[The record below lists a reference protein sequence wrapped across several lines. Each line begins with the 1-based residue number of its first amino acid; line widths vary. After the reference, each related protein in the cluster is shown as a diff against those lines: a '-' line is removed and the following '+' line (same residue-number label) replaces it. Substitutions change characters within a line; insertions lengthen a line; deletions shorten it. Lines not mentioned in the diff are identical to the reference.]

1 MKRILL
7 ISILAVAI
15 LPSKAQ
21 ESFGGLMFSAILDT
35 TQSSGSINVPSSAHG
50 VAGFTYHNDTL
61 WFDITANGLT
71 GPITTAHIHTETSGS
86 VEYSLFP
93 FINGNKIKGYL
104 TGINLK
110 DGNLKHFLDGE
121 YYVNIHTPSNPNG
134 EISGRIIPEAD
145 INYKATLNMEQAGH
159 TNPPDKNPSGLGS
172 FNLSQD
178 KTKLEVSVLVNDL
191 TSNITNAHLH
201 YGPIGV
207 SGSVVIPI
215 SQFLQGNSYHGVYDL
230 TSLANKEAFLDSLQ
244 QGKIYVNIHTTNF
257 PAGEIRGQLIKNQ
270 TLSFDTWMNTTQ
282 ETATLAL
289 ATPAEAAGL
298 CNFSVNSQ
306 GDSLWVDIQ
315 SDHLSG
321 PITGAHFHTG
331 KAGTGGGVLIGL
343 SNFIHGNSVS
353 GVLTSANP
361 IFTGGLTIESFVNKV
376 LSGDIYVNMHTTL
389 NPAGEVRGQP
399 ASITRKGIIYSLCN
413 QQVSSTLAGNA
424 QGSGFVSLDRN
435 HTNLHYG
442 IAVTNLSSTLLADHF
457 HDAFPGINGPVI
469 HTLPTDS
476 TVTGYWSDASFTS
489 AIADKFENGEIYANF
504 HTTNNPG
511 GEIRGQI
518 ATGDLCMISTGINDP
533 QHSLAYAA
541 SIYPN
546 PLRTSATLTYTLPQ
560 KGDVSFSLFNLLGKE
575 VQIFNHQLK
584 TAGTY
589 NQSVD
594 ASVLLDGVYI
604 YRLSVNGSPVKTGKV
619 IVNR

>member
-7 ISILAVAI
+7 ISIWAIAI

-21 ESFGGLMFSAILDT
+21 KSFGGLMFSAILDT
-35 TQSSGSINVPSSAHG
+35 TQSSGSINVPSSANG
-50 VAGFTYHNDTL
+50 VAGFTYHNDSL

-71 GPITTAHIHTETSGS
+71 GPITTAHIHTLTGGS
-86 VEYSLFP
+86 IEYSLSP

-110 DGNLKHFLDGE
+110 DGSLKHFLDGE

-145 INYKATLNMEQAGH
+145 INYEAALTMEQAGH
-159 TNPPDKNPSGLGS
+159 TNPPDKTPSGLGS

-178 KTKLEVSVLVNDL
+178 NTKLEVNVLVNDL

-201 YGPIGV
+201 YGALGI
-207 SGSVVIPI
+207 SGSVAIPI

-230 TSLANKEAFLDSLQ
+230 TSLSNKAGFLDSLQ
-244 QGKIYVNIHTTNF
+244 HGKIYVNIHTTNF
-257 PAGEIRGQLIKNQ
+257 PGGEIRGQLIKSH
-270 TLSFDTWMNTTQ
+270 TLSFDTWMNTAQ
-282 ETATLAL
+282 ETGTLAP
-289 ATPAEAAGL
+289 ATPAGAVGL
-298 CNFSVNSQ
+298 CNFSVNSK
-306 GDSLWVDIQ
+306 GDSLWVNVQ
-315 SDHLSG
+315 ADHLSG

-331 KAGTGGGVLIGL
+331 KAGASGGVLIGL
-343 SNFIHGNSVS
+343 TSFIHGNAVS
-353 GVLTSANP
+353 GILTSANP
-361 IFTGGLTIESFVNKV
+361 VFTGGLTIESFVNKV

-399 ASITRKGIIYSLCN
+399 SSLTRKGVIYSLCN
-413 QQVSSTLAGNA
+413 QQANSTLNGNA
-424 QGSGFVSLDRN
+424 QGSGFVTIDRN

-442 IAVTNLSSTLLADHF
+442 IAITNLSSTLLAAHF

-469 HTLPTDS
+469 HSLPTDS
-476 TVTGYWSDASFTS
+476 TVKGFWNDASFTS

-504 HTTNNPG
+504 HTASNPG
-511 GEIRGQI
+511 GEIRGQV
-518 ATGDLCMISTGINDP
+518 ATGDLCVISTGIKDP
-533 QHSLAYAA
+533 QHSQAFAA

-546 PLRTSATLTYTLPQ
+546 PVKTSATLTYTLPQ
-560 KGDVSFSLFNLLGKE
+560 KGDVSLSLYNLLGKE
-575 VQIFNHQLK
+575 VQIFTHESK

-589 NQSVD
+589 SQSVD
-594 ASVLLDGVYI
+594 ASILLDGVYL
-604 YRLSVNGSPVKTGKV
+604 YRLTVNGNQVKTGKV